1 MIYNKYK
8 LDKKQANEVLQNVF
22 KTCEMEPNTESF
34 DKLIIKDF
42 TKTQS
47 VLIARYIA
55 IFFLMICAISPL
67 FVKKDEYF
75 ALVSNESKNL
85 SVIIDNHELFEDHF
99 TMTLFGDN
107 ILFGNI
113 YAFTGEELVFPTNI
127 DIKNKTVTFPYEG
140 KELYIHIPVKGGDE
154 LNAVVSEKRD

>member
-1 MIYNKYK
+1 MFDNKYK
-8 LDKKQANEVLQNVF
+8 LNKKQANEVLQNVF
-22 KTCEMEPNTESF
+22 KTCEVEPNTESF

-55 IFFLMICAISPL
+55 IFFLVICAISPL
-67 FVKKDEYF
+67 FIKKDEYF
-75 ALVSNESKNL
+75 AVVSSDTRVL
-85 SVIIDNHELFEDHF
+85 PVIIEDHELYEDHF

-107 ILFGNI
+107 VLFGDI
-113 YAFTGEELVFPTNI
+113 YAFSADKLVFPTNI

-140 KELYIHIPVKGGDE
+140 KELDIHIPIKGSEE
-154 LNAVVSEKRD
+154 LNAVLSEKRD